1 MAITLFEYQ
10 VLYLLLHFLKFLLDL
25 LRQVPCVVF
34 LILHQ
39 PVILPQRL
47 QNLNMISLHVY
58 HTNHLR
64 YFTSTHIHLQCSFFY
79 FVTILF
85 IPFFLLLL
93 LVSFAYT
100 IFFLGGAGGLTCHY
114 YLFHNMFGVFV
125 YQYCVI
131 RVLLCLIT
139 STFVLYKK
147 KKHFCWLSL
156 CSNYFFVKVAPN

>member
-100 IFFLGGAGGLTCHY
+100 IFFFFGGGGV
-114 YLFHNMFGVFV
+114 N
-125 YQYCVI
+125 
-131 RVLLCLIT
+131 
-139 STFVLYKK
+139 
-147 KKHFCWLSL
+147 LSL
-156 CSNYFFVKVAPN
+156 LFIPQYVWSFCIPILCHQSSTMPYNINICPLQEKKTFLLTVTL

>member
-34 LILHQ
+34 SDLASACYSASKTAKSQHDILTC
-39 PVILPQRL
+39 
-47 QNLNMISLHVY
+47 ISY
-58 HTNHLR
+58 QSFQIFYIHTHTPTM
-64 YFTSTHIHLQCSFFY
+64 FFFY

-85 IPFFLLLL
+85 IPFFPSSTS
-93 LVSFAYT
+93 SFFCLYQF
-100 IFFLGGAGGLTCHY
+100 FFLVLTCHY

-147 KKHFCWLSL
+147 KNISVDCHFIAI
-156 CSNYFFVKVAPN
+156 FFFLKLLPITT